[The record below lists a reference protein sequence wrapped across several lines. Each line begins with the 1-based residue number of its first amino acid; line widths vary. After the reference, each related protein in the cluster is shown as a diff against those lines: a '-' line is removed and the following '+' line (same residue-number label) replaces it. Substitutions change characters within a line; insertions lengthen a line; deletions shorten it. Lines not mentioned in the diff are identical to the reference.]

1 MGVRSLTKI
10 QYKLKDQNR
19 TLNVWH
25 FLLKKKISILLNGY
39 IHCLREIYGWIW
51 PWLCFGTS
59 ESWVQGEQ
67 QGKSAW
73 TIKGVNTY
81 QLDFASVRFLCHFY
95 LYNNCGHM
103 TMQLL
108 CSYGSA
114 LLIVP
119 PVIFSLIQ
127 RISSSNFSLSE
138 FSELSVNYLIDKDNE
153 KTKWRNLVIV

>member
-1 MGVRSLTKI
+1 
-10 QYKLKDQNR
+10 
-19 TLNVWH
+19 
-25 FLLKKKISILLNGY
+25 
-39 IHCLREIYGWIW
+39 
-51 PWLCFGTS
+51 
-59 ESWVQGEQ
+59 
-67 QGKSAW
+67 
-73 TIKGVNTY
+73 
-81 QLDFASVRFLCHFY
+81 
-95 LYNNCGHM
+95 M

-114 LLIVP
+114 LLIVT